1 MLMTPG
7 KHLLLRIYMLTVGRF
22 PLFSRLL
29 RRIMVT
35 FLIEKK
41 KDDPYVPSSGFFDF
55 SEFD

>member
-1 MLMTPG
+1 MTPG
-7 KHLLLRIYMLTVGRF
+7 KHLLLRIYVLTVGRF

-41 KDDPYVPSSGFFDF
+41 KDDPYVPSSRFFDF